1 MHLDFVRVDREQV
14 EQVGEQKIEES
25 FNLWGETSQLILLS
39 IPGERK
45 LSGTFFR
52 SLAQILDLWDEKG

>member
-25 FNLWGETSQLILLS
+25 FNLWEKTSQLILLNV
-39 IPGERK
+39 PGERK
-45 LSGTFFR
+45 LSSTFVR
-52 SLAQILDLWDEKG
+52 SLAQILDLWDEKR